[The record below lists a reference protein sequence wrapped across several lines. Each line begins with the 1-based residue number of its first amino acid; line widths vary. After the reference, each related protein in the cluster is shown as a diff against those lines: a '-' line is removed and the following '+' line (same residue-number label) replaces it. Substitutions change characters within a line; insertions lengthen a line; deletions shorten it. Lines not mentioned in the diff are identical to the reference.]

1 MVEGCGCRLLSVR
14 AGEGGTLKGWAQ
26 PHPYPQLL
34 PCSPVAA
41 FRFLMGPHDYFHPH
55 HPREESCSTAS
66 NICEANRADSISE
79 PRFPHLESGED
90 K

>member
-1 MVEGCGCRLLSVR
+1 MSRHTRCLIKIAGACRNVDPRMVEGCGCTLLSVR

-41 FRFLMGPHDYFHPH
+41 FRFLMGLHDYFHPH
-55 HPREESCSTAS
+55 HPREESCST
-66 NICEANRADSISE
+66 C
-79 PRFPHLESGED
+79 FKYL
-90 K
+90 